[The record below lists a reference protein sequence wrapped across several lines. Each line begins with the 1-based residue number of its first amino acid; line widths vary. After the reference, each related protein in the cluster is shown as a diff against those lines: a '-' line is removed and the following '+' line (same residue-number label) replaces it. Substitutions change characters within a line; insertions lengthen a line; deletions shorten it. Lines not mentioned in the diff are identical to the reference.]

1 LFDLLKQVFNVHS
14 LLVEDEGVR
23 EVLDEF
29 SKVIVKHSKDEV
41 SAAPLTLLFQSI
53 VSLMKNMTKLTLADP
68 LTFLTSCRDRV
79 PNIEVLFLA
88 N

>member
-29 SKVIVKHSKDEV
+29 SKVIVKHSKDEA

-53 VSLMKNMTKLTLADP
+53 VSLHEKYRKVDLRSAN
-68 LTFLTSCRDRV
+68 FLTSCRDRV